1 MPHIV
6 GKDGLIVDAGDGR
19 LVAANADSFR
29 LALGE
34 GTQASIVILRLY
46 HQDWAKDGPVVPLHR
61 LHQFALPAHRAAE
74 LGRQLLEYAAQ
85 VEKEA
90 HRPKEH

>member
-1 MPHIV
+1 MPHKV
-6 GKDGLIVDAGDGR
+6 GKDGLIVDAADER
-19 LVAANADSFR
+19 LVATNADSFR

-34 GTQASIVILRLY
+34 GAQANIIILRLY
-46 HQDWAKDGPVVPLHR
+46 HLDWAKDGPLVPPHR

-74 LGRQLLEYAAQ
+74 LGRQLLEFAAQ

-90 HRPKEH
+90 LRPKRQ